1 MTQILSADRAMAEF
15 FNNPFAYSRD
25 HAMEIYEALEEI
37 RNHTKLQLEGNNKSM
52 ARLGI
57 TIPQIVLDHVED
69 TIRGIELWMLVPGMV
84 VNSERAETVDSIWAA
99 TTASRPSL
107 AQALILISLIVGW
120 LIWKLIT
127 NPLTV
132 RFLFQSLGL

>member
-1 MTQILSADRAMAEF
+1 
-15 FNNPFAYSRD
+15 
-25 HAMEIYEALEEI
+25 
-37 RNHTKLQLEGNNKSM
+37 
-52 ARLGI
+52 
-57 TIPQIVLDHVED
+57 
-69 TIRGIELWMLVPGMV
+69 MLVPGMV